1 MKFNEYYENL
11 NPEIKEYF
19 KIISSHFPKFLIPF
33 IESKTLMRLKD
44 VSYFCG
50 AINASSKVYNFKYD
64 ISRLDHSISCA
75 LHVWNFTYNDFL
87 TLAALFHDATA
98 PALSHV
104 VDYLNGDYLN
114 QESTELNLEEYVKTY
129 DPELFN
135 YFKRIGINIKDIS
148 NFKDKSVVD
157 LPRPC
162 LCADRIDFV
171 FLGNLAWSRNL
182 TIDEIK
188 IIYPHIITTINENGE
203 EEFAFD
209 DVYVADRVVEL
220 NDIVN
225 NLTRQTDD
233 YEEMNILSIIVKR
246 LIDLKLIS
254 YEELYILTDKQIF
267 DLIKSCDDKIIKEL
281 FYRYQNMEKDVTPTK
296 ANIKNRKLNPLVKNI
311 RYTNF

>member
-1 MKFNEYYENL
+1 LVSES
-11 NPEIKEYF
+11 NPIKWSRF
-19 KIISSHFPKFLIPF
+19 SL
-33 IESKTLMRLKD
+33 
-44 VSYFCG
+44 SYFTG
-50 AINASSKVYNFKYD
+50 RVNGENGNMQVVKVLNNSL
-64 ISRLDHSISCA
+64 I
-75 LHVWNFTYNDFL
+75 
-87 TLAALFHDATA
+87 LA
-98 PALSHV
+98 V
-104 VDYLNGDYLN
+104 
-114 QESTELNLEEYVKTY
+114 
-129 DPELFN
+129 
-135 YFKRIGINIKDIS
+135 
-148 NFKDKSVVD
+148 
-157 LPRPC
+157 
-162 LCADRIDFV
+162 
-171 FLGNLAWSRNL
+171 
-182 TIDEIK
+182 
-188 IIYPHIITTINENGE
+188 NENGE

-254 YEELYILTDKQIF
+254 YEELYVLTDKQIF